1 MPQYVVTFFTVSQI
15 FALTKGGYSIIIT
28 IMKMAERF
36 TKINYYLENRYNIA
50 NFVYNI
56 YSLSKP
62 LVRRVPNP
70 IN

>member
-1 MPQYVVTFFTVSQI
+1 VVTFFTVSQI

-36 TKINYYLENRYNIA
+36 TKVNYYLENRYNIA